1 MVPSSSA
8 KKGLCQ
14 LLNTDWLIYT
24 TELNRNSELLNR
36 IPMSLARSWFQELMM
51 TQCQVEDRKKNER
64 KICTVESQCD
74 VEATSSKTFFL
85 KAFCCRGNFVS
96 QISHLQNTAVYL
108 HLEFTIHLFCI
119 CNRMGLREIKD

>member
-8 KKGLCQ
+8 KKCLCQ

-96 QISHLQNTAVYL
+96 HISHLQNTAVYL

-119 CNRMGLREIKD
+119 CNRRLREIKD